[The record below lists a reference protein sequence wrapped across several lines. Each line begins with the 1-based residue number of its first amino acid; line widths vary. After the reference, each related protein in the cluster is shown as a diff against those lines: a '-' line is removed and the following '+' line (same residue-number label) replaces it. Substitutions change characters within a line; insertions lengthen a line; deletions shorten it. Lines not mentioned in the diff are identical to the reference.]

1 MTWLV
6 HLELAA
12 RLLTGA
18 LLGAIIGYERD
29 MRHRPAGLRT
39 HALVGLASAA
49 FMVVSTHFFYFQGYG
64 SEELRGLDASKI
76 ASAVVT
82 GIGFLAGGAILRQ
95 GLTVQGL
102 TTAAGLWLVAALG
115 LSVGAG
121 MYVEALV
128 TTAIGEVFLL
138 TIRKFESRSVHR
150 RFSFTLAADGPSI
163 EKLIEVLTE
172 MKANP
177 ERREY
182 ERDATGIRQAVV
194 DVWMKTD
201 AELEH
206 ARVALE
212 EWPGISK
219 LRIERI

>member
-1 MTWLV
+1 MTAIE

-12 RLLTGA
+12 RLLAGA
-18 LLGAIIGYERD
+18 VLGAVVGYERD

-39 HALVGLASAA
+39 HALVGLASSA
-49 FMVVSTHFFYFQGYG
+49 FMVVSTHFFYFQAYSQQQLSGI
-64 SEELRGLDASKI
+64 DASKI
-76 ASAVVT
+76 ASSVVM

-115 LSVGAG
+115 LAVGAG
-121 MYVEALV
+121 MYVEGVMATV
-128 TTAIGEVFLL
+128 IGEVFLFA
-138 TIRKFESRSVHR
+138 IRKFESRSVHR
-150 RFSFTLAADGPSI
+150 RVTFTLASDGPSI

-172 MKANP
+172 MKASP
-177 ERREY
+177 DRHEY
-182 ERDATGIRQAVV
+182 ERDVSGIRNVV
-194 DVWMKTD
+194 IDVWMKTE